1 MYFNSHPCVGGD
13 PEPLNI
19 ARVVDISIR
28 TPAWGVTL
36 AYWFEGCVNL
46 FQFAP
51 PRGGDGNCANAHAIH
66 QISIRTPAWGVT
78 GWRGTR
84 GATAYISIRTPAAA

>member
-28 TPAWGVTL
+28 TPAWGVTINREL
-36 AYWFEGCVNL
+36 GTTIIL

-51 PRGGDGNCANAHAIH
+51 RVGGDLPAMPLFTAPP
-66 QISIRTPAWGVT
+66 ISIHTPAWG
-78 GWRGTR
+78 GDE
-84 GATAYISIRTPAAA
+84 AAV

>member
-28 TPAWGVTL
+28 TPAWGVTINREL
-36 AYWFEGCVNL
+36 GTTIILFQFAPRVGGDQTCCRKL
-46 FQFAP
+46 IIQKFQFAP
-51 PRGGDGNCANAHAIH
+51 PRGG
-66 QISIRTPAWGVT
+66 
-78 GWRGTR
+78 
-84 GATAYISIRTPAAA
+84 